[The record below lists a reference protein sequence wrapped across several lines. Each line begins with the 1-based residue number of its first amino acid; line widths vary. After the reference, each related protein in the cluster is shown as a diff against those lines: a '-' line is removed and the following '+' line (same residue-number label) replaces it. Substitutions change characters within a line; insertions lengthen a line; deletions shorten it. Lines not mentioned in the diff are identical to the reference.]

1 MEQANLAPESF
12 HVPMAEPVVGTR
24 FGNGTIQ
31 SVFLLVAGPP
41 QEMLPPVEKFINFL
55 GPCPSPIFVRGRAS

>member
-41 QEMLPPVEKFINFL
+41 QEMLPPVEKFIFSARVQVQFL
-55 GPCPSPIFVRGRAS
+55 